1 MPKHNRK
8 IKFNWNKKLTTTYTV
23 VGVCSCNS
31 LATRWGT
38 RNLIFI
44 VVFIHLW
51 PLLHRC
57 SLIALCLVQ
66 QARLWPSINGCSH
79 SKKTVWRERT
89 RLTSPEVWAS
99 TTSKAWRDSDRASFS
114 PPHSRRQKETLLAGW
129 NINCSGGSRGGPLIF
144 RPDWGL
150 KGQKTFFGRLSPPL
164 SKGLDDA
171 PPPPPPRVSQGLD
184 PALHFELTC
193 N

>member
-23 VGVCSCNS
+23 VGVCSC
-31 LATRWGT
+31 
-38 RNLIFI
+38 I

-99 TTSKAWRDSDRASFS
+99 TTSKAWRDLDRASFS

-144 RPDWGL
+144 RPNWGL

-164 SKGLDDA
+164 SKGLVDA
-171 PPPPPPRVSQGLD
+171 PPPPPYLKVWIRHWIL
-184 PALHFELTC
+184 